1 MKYLLL
7 LTFFASISLPVFS
20 DTSLYDRG
28 RAYFYGDG
36 VEQDNQKALFA
47 FEQGSKAGDLDAMT
61 ALGIMYIV
69 GIGVENDNSKGLEY
83 LNKAANSLHPKAQY
97 YLGAMYYL
105 GIGAVSYTHLTLPT
119 NREV

>member
-36 VEQDNQKALFA
+36 EEQDYEL
-47 FEQGSKAGDLDAMT
+47 
-61 ALGIMYIV
+61 
-69 GIGVENDNSKGLEY
+69 
-83 LNKAANSLHPKAQY
+83 SLIH
-97 YLGAMYYL
+97 
-105 GIGAVSYTHLTLPT
+105 I
-119 NREV
+119 